1 MSFASF
7 LLRRFGGLLLVL
19 LVTSFLVFGLLYLA
33 PGSPLAFILGP
44 RGGTPEQIAAVTE
57 QYHLND
63 PFVVRYVAWLG
74 DLVQG
79 DLGRSLVYRQPVA
92 DLLISR
98 AGTTAALVSLAA
110 VIIAVVGILAGTW
123 AALRGRWIDQVVS
136 TLAAIGLS
144 TPVFVV
150 GVALISLFAV
160 GLGWFPTFGVGSGGL
175 DTLWH
180 LFLPAVALSVAS
192 AAYLA
197 RITKTAVNE
206 ERTREHVQTA
216 MVRGLAPSLIVRRH
230 VLRNA
235 LIPITTV
242 LGLTIATLIAGAVVV
257 ENVFALD
264 GLGSLLVK
272 AILQRD
278 FAVVQAVVLV
288 LVVAFVVVNA
298 IVDVL
303 YTFIDPRI
311 KLGSKQ

>member
-44 RGGTPEQIAAVTE
+44 RGGTPEQIAAVTA

-63 PFVVRYVAWLG
+63 PFIVRYVAWLG
-74 DLVQG
+74 DVVQG

-98 AGTTAALVSLAA
+98 AGTTTALVSLAA

-136 TLAAIGLS
+136 TLAAVGLS

-180 LFLPAVALSVAS
+180 LVLPAIALSVAS

-216 MVRGLAPSLIVRRH
+216 TVRGLSPSLIVRRH

-311 KLGSKQ
+311 KLGSKR

>member
-1 MSFASF
+1 MSVGSYIV
-7 LLRRFGGLLLVL
+7 RRFGGLLLVL

-33 PGSPLAFILGP
+33 PGSPLAYILGP
-44 RGGTPEQIAAVTE
+44 RGGSPAQVAAAIRE
-57 QYHLND
+57 YHLND
-63 PFVVRYVAWLG
+63 PFILRYVTWISDVLHGNLG
-74 DLVQG
+74 Y
-79 DLGRSLVYRQPVA
+79 SIVYRMPVSE
-92 DLLISR
+92 LISAR
-98 AGTTAALVSLAA
+98 VGTTAGLVAMSA
-110 VIIAVVGILAGTW
+110 VIIAVIGVVFGTI
-123 AALRGRWIDQVVS
+123 AALRSGWADQLIS
-136 TLAAIGLS
+136 SLAAVGLS
-144 TPVFVV
+144 APVFVI

-160 GLGWFPTFGVGSGGL
+160 ALGWFPTFGVGSGGV

-180 LFLPAVALSVAS
+180 LTLPAITLSVAS
-192 AAYLA
+192 AAYLV
-197 RITKTAVNE
+197 RITKAAVNE
-206 ERTREHVQTA
+206 EQGREHVQTA
-216 MVRGLAPSLIVRRH
+216 TVRGLASGVIVRRH

-288 LVVAFVVVNA
+288 LVVAFVVINA

-311 KLGSKQ
+311 SLGSKK

>member
-63 PFVVRYVAWLG
+63 PFIVRYVAWLG

-110 VIIAVVGILAGTW
+110 VIIAVVGVLAGTW
-123 AALRGRWIDQVVS
+123 AALRGRWVDQVVS
-136 TLAAIGLS
+136 TLAAVGLS

-180 LFLPAVALSVAS
+180 LFLPAIALSVAS

-216 MVRGLAPSLIVRRH
+216 TVRGLSPSIIVRRH

>member
-7 LLRRFGGLLLVL
+7 LLRRSGGLLLVL

-63 PFVVRYVAWLG
+63 PFIVRYIAWLG

-79 DLGRSLVYRQPVA
+79 DLGRSLVYRQPVG
-92 DLLISR
+92 DLLLAR

-110 VIIAVVGILAGTW
+110 VIIAVVGIIAGTW
-123 AALRGRWIDQVVS
+123 AALRRGWVDQVVS

-160 GLGWFPTFGVGSGGL
+160 GLGWFPTFGVGTGGL
-175 DTLWH
+175 DSLWH
-180 LFLPAVALSVAS
+180 LFLPAMALSVAS

-216 MVRGLAPSLIVRRH
+216 TVRGLAPGLIVRRH

-311 KLGSKQ
+311 SLGSKQ

>member
-44 RGGTPEQIAAVTE
+44 RGGTPEQIAAVTA

-63 PFVVRYVAWLG
+63 PFIVRYVAWLG
-74 DLVQG
+74 DVVQG

-123 AALRGRWIDQVVS
+123 AALRGRWVDQVVS

-216 MVRGLAPSLIVRRH
+216 TVRGLAPGLIVRRH

>member
-1 MSFASF
+1 MSFSSF
-7 LLRRFGGLLLVL
+7 LLRRIGGLLLVL

-44 RGGTPEQIAAVTE
+44 RGGSAAQIAAVTA

-63 PFVVRYVAWLG
+63 PFVVRYIAWLG
-74 DLVQG
+74 DVLHG
-79 DLGRSLVYRQPVA
+79 DLGRSIVYRQPVS
-92 DLLISR
+92 DLLASR
-98 AGTTAALVSLAA
+98 AGTTTALVALAA
-110 VIIAVVGILAGTW
+110 VIIAVVGILAGTV
-123 AALRGRWIDQVVS
+123 AALRGGWVDQVVS
-136 TLAAIGLS
+136 TLSAVGLS

-160 GLGWFPTFGVGSGGL
+160 GLGWFPTFGVGSGGF

-180 LFLPAVALSVAS
+180 LFLPAIALSVAS

-197 RITKTAVNE
+197 RITRAAVNE
-206 ERTREHVQTA
+206 ESGREHVQTA
-216 MVRGLAPSLIVRRH
+216 TVRGLSQGLIVRRH

-311 KLGSKQ
+311 TLGSKR